1 MESPQRENQQ
11 EGSEEEE
18 EEEESEDNAASLQ
31 DELQE
36 FRQRWQR
43 ELQAAGQLSHCVDA
57 RDNHNGHGVE
67 DQVGQL
73 FSFLLSAAL
82 LVGKEVMGTGV
93 VPVNWY
99 FYWIRFIKPVYWKQ
113 NQQSIR
119 LLFCLS
125 SSRKHCT
132 VREGMCVCV
141 CVRALEVMRGMLLWC
156 ICL

>member
-57 RDNHNGHGVE
+57 RDNHNGYGVE

-73 FSFLLSAAL
+73 FSFVFFLSAAL
-82 LVGKEVMGTGV
+82 WV
-93 VPVNWY
+93 VLCW
-99 FYWIRFIKPVYWKQ
+99 
-113 NQQSIR
+113 
-119 LLFCLS
+119 
-125 SSRKHCT
+125 
-132 VREGMCVCV
+132 
-141 CVRALEVMRGMLLWC
+141 
-156 ICL
+156 